1 MTEEAK
7 ATEEKPEA
15 PAPEPEPEKPNGK
28 DPDGTDFVDFS
39 KLPPE
44 LREEFEPRFKRIY
57 GHMKHFERRN
67 ELLVEHVGAIAKV
80 AEETKAELAALKA
93 NEAASQIKAEIIR
106 AKERGDSRAEVEL
119 TERLAKLRAPTPTP
133 ALPQLPQAETVD
145 LVEARTWEAETGPD
159 GNFLRPW
166 AQPAHP
172 EFGKVM
178 NIARTLMGDPAFGG
192 DLPRTLAEIDRRMG
206 LKHPVQKRPATVM
219 SAEARPPRGDL
230 PELTDE
236 MRAVARKMG
245 IDPKS
250 YAQQLKLLNRGAAR

>member
-28 DPDGTDFVDFS
+28 DPDGTDFV
-39 KLPPE
+39 
-44 LREEFEPRFKRIY
+44 EFEDPKMEARFRRIY
-57 GHMKHFERRN
+57 GNMKATER
-67 ELLVEHVGAIAKV
+67 
-80 AEETKAELAALKA
+80 A
-93 NEAASQIKAEIIR
+93 NEALREHLSLMQKRLEEVSVAVESTKTNTVAEQIKADVIR

-172 EFGKVM
+172 DFGKAM

-245 IDPKS
+245 IDPKA